1 MPNAIVSGSMSA
13 TKILEKIL
21 RPPGRGIATFATA
34 QGMSMPLLQK
44 IYGVSAWE
52 QILAKWKASLQ
63 TIASARTI
71 VLGVPS
77 DVGACVYRG
86 ANFGPK
92 GVREAYLA
100 RYKKYPE
107 GVLDIGDALCIPQLL
122 HDEMLTPQQIQKT
135 RDDVYEGET
144 LPVGALSVTEKALE
158 IICEVNPSAKVVI
171 IGGDH
176 SISWP
181 GMLYCKK
188 RFGREFGVLH
198 FDAHTDLMVR
208 RMGVDY
214 CFATWAHHGVQ
225 FMKPA
230 HMVQVGIRTSDR
242 PKEKWEE
249 QYPAVRQFWANEVL
263 GREQEVIENVVAHF
277 KKIGVKDIYIS
288 NDIDG
293 TDVSFAPA
301 TGTPEEN
308 GLHPNFVK
316 QLVERTH
323 REFRVFG
330 GDVVEVA
337 PPLSGIKDYALDPT
351 CLLGAD
357 YLHLMLNG

>member
-1 MPNAIVSGSMSA
+1 MTV
-13 TKILEKIL
+13 TQTLEKIL

-44 IYGVSAWE
+44 IYGVTTWE
-52 QILAKWKASLQ
+52 EILAKWKASLG
-63 TIASARTI
+63 TLASAETI
-71 VLGVPS
+71 LLGVPS

-100 RYKKYPE
+100 RYKKYPDH
-107 GVLDIGDALCIPQLL
+107 VLDIGDALCIPQLL
-122 HDEMLTPQQIQKT
+122 HDEMLTPEQIRKT
-135 RDDVYEGET
+135 QADVYGGES
-144 LPVGALSVTEKALE
+144 LPVSALSVTEKALSL
-158 IICEVNPSAKVVI
+158 ICDVNPSAKVVI
-171 IGGDH
+171 LGGDH
-176 SISWP
+176 SVSWP
-181 GMLYCKK
+181 SMLYCRQ
-188 RFGREFGVLH
+188 RFGSEFGVLH

-225 FMKPA
+225 FMKPR

-242 PKEKWEE
+242 PHETWEA
-249 QYPAVRQFWANEVL
+249 QYPAVRQFWANEIL
-263 GREQEVIENVVAHF
+263 GREPEVIEAVMTHF
-277 KKIGVKDIYIS
+277 KTIGVKDIFIS

-308 GLHPNFVK
+308 GLHPDFVK
-316 QLVERTH
+316 QLIARTH

-337 PPLSGIKDYALDPT
+337 PPLSGIKDYSIDPT

-357 YLHLMLNG
+357 YLHCLLNG